1 MTGKLTLLCC
11 ENFRPEIAAAVA
23 AEGWPDVSVAAFPAR
38 CGRPPLSW
46 YELHPLLGPAGTRTA
61 VIGNVCLAGLETAA
75 TNAPAVKLLRQEQ
88 CFHMVAGHSLVDEA
102 IARGAYLITPGWLAD
117 WRGKLSQMG
126 FDEVT
131 GGAFFRDFVR
141 ELVLLDTGTLA
152 DAPAR
157 LAEMATALG
166 LPGTRVGIGL
176 DPLRHWLGRLVAEW
190 RLDDAGQRAAQRE
203 RERAREVADHKAAMD
218 FLGRLPL
225 LKDEQETIAAI
236 GEMFHLLFAPQVFC
250 YLHVEGGCVRND
262 CNLPPDLLDQ
272 AQNLGADWTWTTS
285 GKGFL
290 LRIARADEAL
300 GVIVVEQLA
309 FPEYRDRYLDLALS
323 ISGVAGLSIDNARSY
338 RRLMELQ
345 RELEREAH
353 TDVLTGCVSRRHF
366 LDVTRLEL
374 ARSRRHD
381 EEVSLL
387 MLDLDHFKAINDLHG
402 HLVGDLV
409 LQKMVQVCTA
419 TLRSE
424 DTIGRLGGEE
434 FAVLLPETGRD
445 RALEVAERLCAG
457 LAAAEVPLDGEPAIR
472 FTVSIGVAT
481 LTADDFSVSAMLDR
495 ADHALYKAKRRGR
508 NRVVAA

>member
-1 MTGKLTLLCC
+1 MTGTLTLLCC
-11 ENFRPEIAAAVA
+11 ENFRPELEAAVA
-23 AEGWPDVSVAAFPAR
+23 AEGWTDVAIRTFPAH

-46 YELHPLLGPAGTRTA
+46 NELRPLLGPAGTPA
-61 VIGNVCLAGLETAA
+61 VVIGNVCLASLDAA
-75 TNAPAVKLLRQEQ
+75 TANASAVRLIRQEQ
-88 CFHMVAGHSLVDEA
+88 CFHMVAGHGLVDEA
-102 IARGAYLITPGWLAD
+102 INRGAYLITPGWLAN
-117 WRGKLSQMG
+117 WRGKLRQMG
-126 FDEVT
+126 FDETT
-131 GGAFFRDFVR
+131 GGGFFRDCVR

-152 DAPAR
+152 DAPGK
-157 LAEMATALG
+157 LAEMATAFG
-166 LPGTRVGIGL
+166 LPGSRVGIGL
-176 DPLRHWLGRLVAEW
+176 DHLRLWLGRVVAEW
-190 RLDDAGQRAAQRE
+190 RLADERQRASSRE
-203 RERAREVADHKAAMD
+203 NEQIREVADHKAAMD

-250 YLHVEGGCVRND
+250 YLHIEGGSVRND
-262 CNLPPDLLDQ
+262 CDLPPDLIEQ
-272 AQNLGADWTWTTS
+272 AQDLGNEWAWTKS

-300 GVIVVEQLA
+300 GVIVVDQLA
-309 FPEYRDRYLDLALS
+309 FPEHRDRYVNLALS
-323 ISGVAGLSIDNARSY
+323 ISGVAGLAIDNARTY
-338 RRLMELQ
+338 RRIMELQ

-409 LQKMVQVCTA
+409 LQKLVQVCTA
-419 TLRSE
+419 ALRSE

-434 FAVLLPETGRD
+434 FAILLPETGRD
-445 RALEVAERLCAG
+445 KAMEVATRLCAG
-457 LAAAEVPLDGEPAIR
+457 VAAAEVPLDGEPVIR
-472 FTVSIGVAT
+472 FTASIGVAT

-495 ADHALYKAKRRGR
+495 ADHALYEAKRTGR